1 MSGKTYENHLDK
13 LAIVQAAMAEQ
24 GYKNQAKNLSQTTR
38 ALVANAQ
45 TMDIIKNKEGP
56 LGRTPLMYAAKT
68 GDLAKLQFLLSKNAN
83 ITKKTSADEDIM
95 HMAAIGGNAHIIR
108 LLHSRGVTLNSRGH
122 NEETPL
128 MYACFFKKVEAVRA
142 LCELGA
148 DVNAEDSHGKTA
160 LFFTVY
166 DGTPENLPAKL
177 KYLGV
182 FTQENRD
189 IIHELLR
196 RGANI
201 NKQTLSGMT
210 VLMVAAQES
219 PDSIRFL
226 LENGADPNIIDN
238 NFYSPL
244 DYACSYEI
252 EANVRVL
259 AEVSNLNLQ
268 VGPTRE
274 TTLMTQAKINST
286 FVQILCQTGRAN
298 LELKNSQGDTALQ
311 CAAGEGSVQAVSIL
325 CEAGADVNTRDNQDS
340 TPLINTVLSLQDANA
355 KPLGLVKQIIRT
367 LLEHGADPT
376 LTDNKGRTFIDCAA
390 EDIQEEI
397 QAIVDSVHSNI
408 NSFAAAGGASRKRK
422 AKKTRKAK
430 RKTRKARS

>member
-1 MSGKTYENHLDK
+1 
-13 LAIVQAAMAEQ
+13 
-24 GYKNQAKNLSQTTR
+24 
-38 ALVANAQ
+38 
-45 TMDIIKNKEGP
+45 
-56 LGRTPLMYAAKT
+56 
-68 GDLAKLQFLLSKNAN
+68 
-83 ITKKTSADEDIM
+83 
-95 HMAAIGGNAHIIR
+95 MAAIGGNAHIIR
-108 LLHSRGVTLNSRGH
+108 LLHSRGVTLNSKGD

-128 MYACFFKKVEAVRA
+128 MYACFFKKVEAVRT

-166 DGTPENLPAKL
+166 DGTPENLPAEL

-244 DYACSYEI
+244 DYAFSYRI

-274 TTLMTQAKINST
+274 TTLMREAKINST
-286 FVQILCQTGRAN
+286 FVQILCDSRTGTGERRAN
-298 LELKNSQGDTALQ
+298 LELKNVYGETALQ
-311 CAAGEGSVQAVSIL
+311 YAAKEGSVQAVSIL
-325 CEAGADVNTRDNQDS
+325 CEAGADVNTRENDQK
-340 TPLINTVLSLQDANA
+340 TPLINTVLSLQVNREF
-355 KPLGLVKQIIRT
+355 GIVKEIIRT

-376 LTDNKGRTFIDCAA
+376 LKEERGMTFIECAP

-397 QAIVDSVHSNI
+397 QAIVDSVYSNI
-408 NSFAAAGGASRKRK
+408 NSFTAGGASRKRK
-422 AKKTRKAK
+422 ARKSRK
-430 RKTRKARS
+430 PRRKTRKARS